1 MCGRNT
7 PRQTPRSWKCA
18 ARQHGVVSVWQL
30 KEAGIGRTAVSTRVR
45 NGRLHRIHRGVYAV
59 GHRGLS
65 LEGRWMAAVLAC
77 GNGAIGPCGAP
88 ILSAWGA
95 ALSHRS
101 AATLWELLPSGS
113 GPIHVCRS
121 GDGGRGAREG
131 IRLHRSKTLS
141 AGAVTLRRGI
151 PVTTP
156 ARTIEDLR
164 RVGPPRMV
172 RRATRQAEIAGL
184 LRGSAIETDRT
195 RSDLERDFLRFCRR
209 HRPASPGGQRP
220 HRQMDRR
227 LPLAGAASRRRDR

>member
-1 MCGRNT
+1 
-7 PRQTPRSWKCA
+7 
-18 ARQHGVVSVWQL
+18 
-30 KEAGIGRTAVSTRVR
+30 
-45 NGRLHRIHRGVYAV
+45 
-59 GHRGLS
+59 
-65 LEGRWMAAVLAC
+65 MAAVLAC

-209 HRPASPGGQRP
+209 HDLPAPEVNVRIGRWTVDFLWPAQRVVVETDSSGYHRGSVAFEDDHARDLGLRALGYEVRRFTGLQIREKAAQVAADLRDALAPAS
-220 HRQMDRR
+220 
-227 LPLAGAASRRRDR
+227 